1 MEIKLSNVTHQYI
14 IRVELSDEEVATMVE
29 DYQKKLI
36 RKLSQGYT
44 PEIFGEEKIPF
55 NSFAELRESDD
66 STDTETVLIF
76 AATGTQ
82 LNVTQVGIIRHTV
95 SLILEKLKKKLCQT
109 CLTEEAES
117 PHDCPY
123 QNDKCDNPE
132 FRCNCCADCR
142 ANCLG
147 DI

>member
-1 MEIKLSNVTHQYI
+1 ME
-14 IRVELSDEEVATMVE
+14 DE
-29 DYQKKLI
+29 
-36 RKLSQGYT
+36 
-44 PEIFGEEKIPF
+44 
-55 NSFAELRESDD
+55 
-66 STDTETVLIF
+66 
-76 AATGTQ
+76 
-82 LNVTQVGIIRHTV
+82 
-95 SLILEKLKKKLCQT
+95 LCQT
-109 CLTEEAES
+109 CNTEEAEL